1 MRFKFFTFLLLSAAI
16 GIPVSAQKT
25 SGDSYTGQGYLIGPG
40 DVLNIKALGEPTFDV
55 DALTVDEDG
64 MIVIPYSD
72 TPIPAKCKTERD
84 LQAEVGKA
92 WSKYLRSPQIT
103 LRVTKRDS
111 RPPVSVFGEVQKQEQ
126 FVLTRRV
133 YLLEVLSAAGGPT
146 AKNGGMVQ
154 VFRTRPPMCS
164 SPAELSG
171 WTASNDSAIGVPSK
185 MYSLAALRLG
195 NSDANPEIFP
205 GDIII
210 IPKASPVYV
219 IGEVVRPGEIDIPEG
234 GLPLTQ
240 AIAMASG
247 ISREAK
253 SKNVRIHRKKAGVPT
268 PEVLAVNYDQ
278 IRKGEQ
284 KDIMLQ
290 PFDIVEVDKA
300 RKSFTDIM
308 YDMLIGLPNR
318 VPIPIL

>member
-1 MRFKFFTFLLLSAAI
+1 MRFKFFTLFLTLAAV
-16 GIPVSAQKT
+16 GVSVLAQT
-25 SGDSYTGQGYLIGPG
+25 PSGDSYAGKGYLIGPG
-40 DVLNIKALGEPTFDV
+40 DVLSIKAIGEPTFDV

-64 MIVIPYSD
+64 MIVIPFSD
-72 TPIPAKCKTERD
+72 APIPAKCKTERD
-84 LQAEVGKA
+84 LQSAVEKA
-92 WSKYLRSPQIT
+92 WSRYLRSPQIS

-133 YLLEVLSAAGGPT
+133 YLLEVLSAAGGPS

-154 VFRTRPPMCS
+154 VFRTRPPMCA
-164 SPAELSG
+164 SPSEMSG

-219 IGEVVRPGEIDIPEG
+219 VGEVIKPGEIDMPEG

-247 ISREAK
+247 ISKEAK
-253 SKNVRIHRKKAGVPT
+253 TKNVRIYRKKAGMPK

-278 IRKGEQ
+278 IRKGIE

-300 RKSFTDIM
+300 KKSFTDIL
-308 YDMLIGLPNR
+308 YDTLVGLPNR